1 MSKIVSTVSAPAD
14 IGFDSKRGVLAI
26 PRFDQNQV
34 EFWKI
39 P

>member
-1 MSKIVSTVSAPAD
+1 MSKLVSGVSGPAD
-14 IGFDSKRGVLAI
+14 IGVDSKRGVLAI
-26 PRFDQNQV
+26 PRFDQSQV